1 MLTRE
6 AIASQVSRA
15 AGRSEWPAPRLLVVF
30 KAVRDGCLQET
41 LNEETGSKDSGEW
54 LGGGRL
60 EELGGGDERG
70 SGSQEGSPREWGVCG
85 PRRKEL

>member
-6 AIASQVSRA
+6 ATASQVSWA
-15 AGRSEWPAPRLLVVF
+15 AGRSELPAPSLLVVF

-60 EELGGGDERG
+60 EELDGVRG
-70 SGSQEGSPREWGVCG
+70 VSEGARRAALGVGSVWS
-85 PRRKEL
+85 